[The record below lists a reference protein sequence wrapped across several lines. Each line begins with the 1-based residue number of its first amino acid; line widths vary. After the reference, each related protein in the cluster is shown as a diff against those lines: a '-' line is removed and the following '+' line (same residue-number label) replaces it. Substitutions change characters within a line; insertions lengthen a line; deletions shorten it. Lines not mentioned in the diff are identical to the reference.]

1 MRNALAALL
10 IWGIYP
16 AWLLAGAGDY
26 LCHRKTDIER
36 TSGVT
41 ESWLHLAQFGCLA
54 VAFACAVLLQIS
66 AAVFVVLVALVVA
79 HSFLSYVDVR
89 YTDGRRRILPIEQ
102 SIHGFMDVLPL
113 VAVAVLGVQHWQQIR
128 VGSTAFAP
136 QAAVDMER
144 VLLLSSF
151 AVLAGLPIVEELL
164 RGLRHHQIEHRD
176 EGQESDY
183 AERDPPPQ
191 KAPISS
197 G

>member
-1 MRNALAALL
+1 MRTGLAALL

-36 TSGVT
+36 TSSTT
-41 ESWLHLAQFGCLA
+41 ESWLHLVQFVCLA
-54 VAFACAVLLQIS
+54 IALACAMLLQVG
-66 AAVFVVLVALVVA
+66 AAVFAVMVAFVLA
-79 HSFLSYVDVR
+79 HSALSYIDVR

-102 SIHGFMDVLPL
+102 TIHGFMDVLPL
-113 VAVAVLGVQHWQQIR
+113 VAVALFGVQHWQQIR
-128 VGSTAFAP
+128 VGSTAFALH
-136 QAAVDMER
+136 AAVDIER

-151 AVLAGLPIVEELL
+151 AVLAGLPILEELL
-164 RGLRHHQIEHRD
+164 RGFRHHQIEHRD
-176 EGQESDY
+176 EGQKSDH
-183 AERDPPPQ
+183 AERDPPSQ